1 LSIGVF
7 EKSAGLIRHRDH
19 VEAQSKYICHFFCYL
34 LAARA
39 CYDISF
45 MIKML
50 NLRDLNKIARS
61 EVES

>member
-1 LSIGVF
+1 MIMWKLKANIYV
-7 EKSAGLIRHRDH
+7 I
-19 VEAQSKYICHFFCYL
+19 FFCYL
-34 LAARA
+34 LAAIA

-45 MIKML
+45 MNKML